1 MIHIKKAL
9 LKTLAVSVCAAL
21 AAGGAYALAPEKPA
35 DTEKV
40 TKETTSVAAASED
53 TGAVKDE
60 TVYVLAGADG
70 SVQKIIV
77 SDWLKNTLGAQQL
90 SDSTTLTDVEN
101 VKGDESFASGSWDA
115 QGNDIYYQGNSDQE
129 LPVSMKVTYKLD
141 GKEITPQELLGKS
154 GKVTIRFDYTNN
166 SYETVEIGGKQ
177 EKIYV
182 PFVMLTGMLLDNEV
196 FRNVEVTNG
205 KLINDGSRSA
215 VVGMAFPSLQ
225 ENLAI
230 DKEQFE
236 IPDFLEITADV
247 SDFAFGMT
255 ITVATNEPF
264 SKLDIEVLGDM
275 TDLDSS
281 MQEMTDAMDQ
291 LLDGSAQ
298 LYDGL
303 ETLLEKAGELSEGVD
318 KLAAGSQ
325 ELKNGCDTLN
335 GGAGTL
341 QSGAQQ
347 LSDGLNTL
355 SANNDTL
362 NGGAKQVFE
371 TLLSTA
377 DTQIAAAGLDV
388 QKLTIENYAKV
399 LDEVITS
406 LDTNAVYQQALD
418 TVTKAVEEQRGYITQ
433 QVTAAVKQQVTA
445 QVTAAVKQ
453 QVSEKVT
460 AAVRETVR
468 AAVLKNALNM
478 DTESYD
484 KAVAAGMID
493 TATVAR
499 INAAVDQQMQSKDV
513 QQQIQSNITAQM
525 NTQEI
530 QSTIAA
536 NTDAQMKTAAV
547 KKTISDNVE
556 AQVKKAVSENMA
568 SDEVQKTLAAA
579 SEGAKSLIALK
590 SSLDSY
596 NTFYLGL
603 QTYTKGVSDAAAGAA
618 TLKSGSSDLK
628 AGTQKLCSG
637 AEELNNGVL
646 ALKGS
651 VPALI
656 EGVTKLRDGAQ
667 QLSDGLKQFNSEG
680 IQKLV
685 SAIDGDLSGLT
696 ERLKA
701 TVSVSQRYNN
711 FSGIESGM
719 SGQVRF
725 IYRTEGV
732 EGNSEE

>member
-21 AAGGAYALAPEKPA
+21 AAGGAYALAPDKQA

-40 TKETTSVAAASED
+40 TEETTVAAASED

-90 SDSTTLTDVEN
+90 SDSTTLSDIEN

-115 QGNDIYYQGNSDQE
+115 QGKDIYYQGNSDQE

-141 GKEITPQELLGKS
+141 GKEISPQELLGKS

-264 SKLDIEVLGDM
+264 SKLDIEALGDM

-335 GGAGTL
+335 SGAGTL

-445 QVTAAVKQ
+445 QVTQAVKQ

-484 KAVAAGMID
+484 KAVAAGTIG

-513 QQQIQSNITAQM
+513 QQQIQANITAQM

-547 KKTISDNVE
+547 KKTVADNVE
-556 AQVKKAVSENMA
+556 AQVKKAISDNMA

-618 TLKSGSSDLK
+618 ALKSGSSDLK

-725 IYRTEGV
+725 IYRTEGI

>member
-1 MIHIKKAL
+1 MIHIKNAL

-21 AAGGAYALAPEKPA
+21 AAGGAYALAPEKQE

-53 TGAVKDE
+53 TVAVKDE

-77 SDWLKNTLGAQQL
+77 SDWLKNTIGAQQI

-101 VKGDESFASGSWDA
+101 VKGDESYAAGSWEA
-115 QGNDIYYQGNSDQE
+115 QGNDIYYQGNSNKE
-129 LPVSMKVTYKLD
+129 LPVSMAVTYKLD
-141 GKEITPQELLGKS
+141 GKEISPQELLGKS

-166 SYETVEIGGKQ
+166 SYETVEVSGKQ

-205 KLINDGSRSA
+205 KLINDGDRSV

-236 IPDFLEITADV
+236 IPEFVEITADV
-247 SDFAFGMT
+247 NEFTFGMT

-264 SKLDIEVLGDM
+264 SKLNVDTLGD
-275 TDLDSS
+275 TADIDSS
-281 MQEMTDAMDQ
+281 MKEMTDAMDQ

-303 ETLLEKAGELSEGVD
+303 ETLLEKAGELSGGVEQ
-318 KLAAGSQ
+318 LAAGSQ

-335 GGAGTL
+335 SGAGDL
-341 QSGAQQ
+341 QNGAQQ

-377 DTQIAAAGLDV
+377 DTQIAAAGLKV
-388 QKLTIENYAKV
+388 QKLTIENYEKV

-406 LDTNAVYQQALD
+406 LDKNAVYQQALN
-418 TVTKAVEEQRGYITQ
+418 TVTKAVDQQRSYITQ
-433 QVTAAVKQQVTA
+433 QVTAAVKQQVTE
-445 QVTAAVKQ
+445 QVMAAVKQ

-468 AAVLKNALNM
+468 AAVLQNVLKM

-493 TATVAR
+493 SATAAQ
-499 INAAVDQQMQSKDV
+499 IDAAVDQQMQSEQA
-513 QQQIQSNITAQM
+513 QQQIQANITAQM

-530 QSTIAA
+530 QDTIAA
-536 NTDAQMKTAAV
+536 NTDAQMNTAAV
-547 KKTISDNVE
+547 KKTVADNVE
-556 AQVKKAVSENMA
+556 AQVKKAISENMA

-579 SEGAKSLIALK
+579 SEGAKSLIELK
-590 SSLDSY
+590 KSLDSY

-618 TLKSGSSDLK
+618 ALKSGSSDLK
-628 AGTQKLCSG
+628 EGAQKLLGG
-637 AEELNNGVL
+637 AQELNNGVL
-646 ALKGS
+646 TLKGS

-656 EGVTKLRDGAQ
+656 EGVTQLRDGAL

-685 SAIDGDLSGLT
+685 SAIDGDLGGLI

>member
-1 MIHIKKAL
+1 MIHIKNAL
-9 LKTLAVSVCAAL
+9 FKTLAVSVCAAL
-21 AAGGAYALAPEKPA
+21 AAGGAYALAPERQA

-40 TKETTSVAAASED
+40 TKETTVTAASED

-90 SDSTTLTDVEN
+90 ADSTTLSDVEN
-101 VKGDESFASGSWDA
+101 VKGDESYASGSWDA
-115 QGNDIYYQGNSDQE
+115 QGNDIYYQGNSNKD

-141 GKEITPQELLGKS
+141 GNEISPQELLGKS

-166 SYETVEIGGKQ
+166 SYETVEVSGKQ

-182 PFVMLTGMLLDNEV
+182 PFVMLTGMMLDNEV
-196 FRNVEVTNG
+196 FRNIDVTNG
-205 KLINDGSRSA
+205 KLINDGDRSV

-236 IPDFLEITADV
+236 IPEFIEITADV
-247 SDFAFGMT
+247 NNFAFGMT

-264 SKLDIEVLGDM
+264 SKLDVDTLSD
-275 TDLDSS
+275 TADLDSS
-281 MQEMTDAMDQ
+281 MKEMTDAMDQ

-303 ETLLEKAGELSEGVD
+303 ETLLEKAGELSSGVD

-335 GGAGTL
+335 SGAGTL
-341 QSGAQQ
+341 QNGAQQ

-377 DTQIAAAGLDV
+377 DTQIAAAGLKV

-399 LDEVITS
+399 LDETIAS
-406 LDTNAVYQQALD
+406 LDKNAVYQQALD
-418 TVTKAVEEQRGYITQ
+418 TVTKAVEEKRGYITQ
-433 QVTAAVKQQVTA
+433 QVTAAVKQQVTE

-460 AAVRETVR
+460 AAVKETVK
-468 AAVLKNALNM
+468 AAVLQNVLNM
-478 DTESYD
+478 TTEDYE

-493 TATVAR
+493 TAAAAQ
-499 INAAVDQQMQSKDV
+499 IDAAVDQQMQSEQA
-513 QQQIQSNITAQM
+513 QQQIQANITAQM

-536 NTDAQMKTAAV
+536 NTDAQMNTAAV
-547 KKTISDNVE
+547 KKTVSDNVE
-556 AQVKKAVSENMA
+556 AQVKKAISENMA

-579 SEGAKSLIALK
+579 SEGAKSLEELK
-590 SSLDSY
+590 KSLDSY
-596 NTFYLGL
+596 NAFYLGL

-618 TLKSGSSDLK
+618 ALKSGSSDLK
-628 AGTQKLCSG
+628 EGAQKLSSG
-637 AEELNNGVL
+637 AQELNNGVL

-656 EGVTKLRDGAQ
+656 DGVTQLRDGAQ

-685 SAIDGDLSGLT
+685 GAIDGDLGGLI

-711 FSGIESGM
+711 FSGIDSGM

-725 IYRTEGV
+725 IYRTEGI
-732 EGNSEE
+732 E

>member
-1 MIHIKKAL
+1 MIHIKNAL

-21 AAGGAYALAPEKPA
+21 AAGGAYALAPQKQA

-53 TGAVKDE
+53 TVAVKDE

-77 SDWLKNTLGAQQL
+77 SDWLKNTIGAQQI

-101 VKGDESFASGSWDA
+101 VKGDESYAAGSWEA
-115 QGNDIYYQGNSDQE
+115 QGNDIYYQGNSNKE
-129 LPVSMKVTYKLD
+129 LPVSMAVTYKLD
-141 GKEITPQELLGKS
+141 GKEISPQELLGKS

-166 SYETVEIGGKQ
+166 SYETVEVSGKQ

-205 KLINDGSRSA
+205 KLINDGDRSV

-236 IPDFLEITADV
+236 IPEFVEITADV
-247 SDFAFGMT
+247 NEFTFGMT

-264 SKLDIEVLGDM
+264 SKLNVDTLGD
-275 TDLDSS
+275 TADIDSS

-303 ETLLEKAGELSEGVD
+303 ETLLEKAGELSGGVEQ
-318 KLAAGSQ
+318 LAAGSQ

-335 GGAGTL
+335 SGAGDL
-341 QSGAQQ
+341 QNGAVQ

-377 DTQIAAAGLDV
+377 DTQIAAAGLKV

-406 LDTNAVYQQALD
+406 LDKNAVYQQALD
-418 TVTKAVEEQRGYITQ
+418 TVTKAVDQQRSYITQ
-433 QVTAAVKQQVTA
+433 QVTAAVKQQVTV
-445 QVTAAVKQ
+445 QVTEVVKQ

-468 AAVLKNALNM
+468 AAVLQNVLKM

-493 TATVAR
+493 SATAAQIDV
-499 INAAVDQQMQSKDV
+499 AVDQQMQSEEV
-513 QQQIQSNITAQM
+513 QQQIQANIAAQM

-536 NTDAQMKTAAV
+536 NTDAQMNTAAV
-547 KKTISDNVE
+547 KKTVADNVE
-556 AQVKKAVSENMA
+556 AQVKKAISENMA

-579 SEGAKSLIALK
+579 SEGAKSLIELK

-618 TLKSGSSDLK
+618 ALKSGSSDLK
-628 AGTQKLCSG
+628 EGAQKLLGG
-637 AEELNNGVL
+637 AQELNNGVL
-646 ALKGS
+646 TLKGS

-656 EGVTKLRDGAQ
+656 EGVTQLRDGAL

-685 SAIDGDLSGLT
+685 SAIDGDLGGLI

-701 TVSVSQRYNN
+701 TVSVSQNYNN

-719 SGQVRF
+719 IGQVRF

-732 EGNSEE
+732 E

>member
-1 MIHIKKAL
+1 MIHIKNTL
-9 LKTLAVSVCAAL
+9 LKTLAVSVCAVL
-21 AAGGAYALAPEKPA
+21 AAGGAYALAPEKQA

-40 TKETTSVAAASED
+40 AKETSVETISKD
-53 TGAVKDE
+53 TETVKDE

-101 VKGDESFASGSWDA
+101 VKGDESYTAGSWEA
-115 QGNDIYYQGNSDQE
+115 QGNDIYYQGNSNKE
-129 LPVSMKVTYKLD
+129 LPVSMSVTYKLD
-141 GKEITPQELLGKS
+141 GKEISPQELLGKS

-166 SYETVEIGGKQ
+166 SYETVEVNGRQ

-182 PFVMLTGMLLDNEV
+182 PFVTLTGMLLDNEV

-205 KLINDGSRSA
+205 KLINDGDRTA

-236 IPDFLEITADV
+236 IPEFIEITADV
-247 SDFAFGMT
+247 SNFAFGMT

-264 SKLDIEVLGDM
+264 SKLDIETLGD
-275 TDLDSS
+275 TADIDSS
-281 MQEMTDAMDQ
+281 MKEMTDAMDQ

-303 ETLLEKAGELSEGVD
+303 ETLLEKAGELSSGVEQ
-318 KLAAGSQ
+318 LAAGSQ

-335 GGAGTL
+335 SGAGDL
-341 QSGAQQ
+341 QNGAVQ

-377 DTQIAAAGLDV
+377 DTQIAAAGLKV

-406 LDTNAVYQQALD
+406 LDKNAVYQQALD
-418 TVTKAVEEQRGYITQ
+418 TVTKAIDQQRSYITQ
-433 QVTAAVKQQVTA
+433 QVTAAVKQQVTE
-445 QVTAAVKQ
+445 QVTEAVKQ

-468 AAVLKNALNM
+468 TAVLQNVLKM

-493 TATVAR
+493 SATAAQ
-499 INAAVDQQMQSKDV
+499 IDAAVDQQMQSEQA
-513 QQQIQSNITAQM
+513 QQQIQANITAQM

-530 QSTIAA
+530 LNTIAS
-536 NTDAQMKTAAV
+536 NIDTQMNTAAV
-547 KKTISDNVE
+547 KKTVADNVE
-556 AQVKKAVSENMA
+556 AQVKKAISENMA

-579 SEGAKSLIALK
+579 SEGAKSLIELK

-596 NTFYLGL
+596 NTFYIGL

-618 TLKSGSSDLK
+618 ALKSGSSDLK
-628 AGTQKLCSG
+628 AGAQKLCSG
-637 AEELNNGVL
+637 AQELNNGIL
-646 ALKGS
+646 TLKES

-656 EGVTKLRDGAQ
+656 EGVTQLRDGAL

-685 SAIDGDLSGLT
+685 GAIDGDLGGLI

-725 IYRTEGV
+725 IYRTEGI
-732 EGNSEE
+732 E

>member
-90 SDSTTLTDVEN
+90 SDSTTLSDIEN

-141 GKEITPQELLGKS
+141 GKEISPQELLGKS

-264 SKLDIEVLGDM
+264 SKLDIEALGDM

-433 QVTAAVKQQVTA
+433 QVTAAVKQQVTE

-493 TATVAR
+493 SATAAQ

-603 QTYTKGVSDAAAGAA
+603 QTYTKGVSDAAVGAA
-618 TLKSGSSDLK
+618 ALKSGSSDLK

-725 IYRTEGV
+725 IYRTEGI